1 MSALTLWE
9 TKTKSDTGNRDE
21 YKGIYV
27 EESSEEKCAKELGD
41 DPNHTRAMLRS
52 IRFSK
57 VRLQAQQRAER
68 ILRECKPYWVMGGS
82 RCASCCPV
90 HITSDCHGFISVFKN
105 QSSLTPRLFTR
116 VSSLDIRCFEKNCFR
131 RIQILWYSYLMSKL
145 SEGYRTYVIHHSGS
159 KRIVRMVLVAVIS
172 CFFSGF

>member
-9 TKTKSDTGNRDE
+9 TKTKNDTGKRDE

-57 VRLQAQQRAER
+57 VQLQAQQRAER
-68 ILRECKPYWVMGGS
+68 ILRECKPY
-82 RCASCCPV
+82 
-90 HITSDCHGFISVFKN
+90 
-105 QSSLTPRLFTR
+105 
-116 VSSLDIRCFEKNCFR
+116 
-131 RIQILWYSYLMSKL
+131 
-145 SEGYRTYVIHHSGS
+145 
-159 KRIVRMVLVAVIS
+159 
-172 CFFSGF
+172 